1 MKSLE
6 YQQILMNVSAG
17 DKLISS
23 AALSSAFINGIRA
36 FAMDHD
42 QTIPLVLPVLKFS
55 YNEIISDTKIK
66 ILKSI
71 DRIGGLVNSLEELE
85 QISGYG
91 KPLLSYHIQGGR
103 ENKGLADLG
112 LVEVNKGDRGKTVIN
127 ITTLG
132 KLMVTYNSV
141 NP

>member
-42 QTIPLVLPVLKFS
+42 QTIPLVLPG
-55 YNEIISDTKIK
+55 TKVQ
-66 ILKSI
+66 L
-71 DRIGGLVNSLEELE
+71 
-85 QISGYG
+85 
-91 KPLLSYHIQGGR
+91 
-103 ENKGLADLG
+103 
-112 LVEVNKGDRGKTVIN
+112 
-127 ITTLG
+127 
-132 KLMVTYNSV
+132 
-141 NP
+141 